1 MNTLRNHFIKASLIS
16 QEPVPPVPSL
26 PEYYIQYTS
35 TGGKIDPRYSNVFG
49 STIIGNYYDDYYNC
63 YFITYDSPIMY
74 IGDSAFSTRS
84 SLTSITIP
92 DGVTSIGERAF
103 YICESLTSVVI
114 PDSVTEI
121 GGWAFCRCPSLTS
134 ITIPNGVTS
143 IEQYTFN
150 GCDSLSSVTIPN
162 SVTSIGK
169 GAFQY
174 CESLASIVIPENVT
188 NIGEWAFE
196 RCTSLTSI
204 TFNGTKAQWNAITKG
219 TYWRKSV
226 PATVIRC
233 TDGKVTL

>member
-35 TGGKIDPRYSNVFG
+35 TGGKIDPHYSNVFG

-74 IGDSAFSTRS
+74 
-84 SLTSITIP
+84 
-92 DGVTSIGERAF
+92 IGERAF

-150 GCDSLSSVTIPN
+150 GCSSLTSVTIPN
-162 SVTSIGK
+162 SVTSIGD

-188 NIGEWAFE
+188 NIGGWAFE

-219 TYWRKSV
+219 TDWRKSV